1 MQKNKFWLSLALLI
15 LFSFGASAEVIKM
28 KTKSSAKITSG
39 LKDCLSDAGSKAK
52 QKAVSK
58 VIKKLSKGV
67 SDEVIQKVY
76 SDSGD
81 AVIKFKILKKKDVG
95 DGSCYVKA
103 RVSIDKKELTALLNE
118 YLSEKISDKEISVGA
133 VVRFII
139 DGKLAD
145 GQGSDSQEAL
155 SKLSEELQ
163 KYGIEVVDLSP
174 LLMKYAAQKSR
185 DWEAVALAEGEKRK
199 SDAKIDSSAALQ
211 QLITTIKEV
220 WKIAPDALR
229 KFDAVAAGQVFV
241 RSKGRDPQGPGYISE
256 VSSYIKVIS
265 LKDGT
270 DLASSFVPG
279 TIDGQ
284 TQPTA
289 NIEAMMLSIENNV
302 NVIAKSLAK

>member
-1 MQKNKFWLSLALLI
+1 MI
-15 LFSFGASAEVIKM
+15 L
-28 KTKSSAKITSG
+28 
-39 LKDCLSDAGSKAK
+39 
-52 QKAVSK
+52 
-58 VIKKLSKGV
+58 
-67 SDEVIQKVY
+67 
-76 SDSGD
+76 GD
-81 AVIKFKILKKKDVG
+81 AVRKFKILKKKDVG

-145 GQGSDSQEAL
+145 GQGSDSQESL
-155 SKLSEELQ
+155 FKLSEELQ

-241 RSKGRDPQGPGYISE
+241 RSKGEIHRDQGIF
-256 VSSYIKVIS
+256 
-265 LKDGT
+265 LKYHPI
-270 DLASSFVPG
+270 LKLLV
-279 TIDGQ
+279 
-284 TQPTA
+284 
-289 NIEAMMLSIENNV
+289 
-302 NVIAKSLAK
+302 